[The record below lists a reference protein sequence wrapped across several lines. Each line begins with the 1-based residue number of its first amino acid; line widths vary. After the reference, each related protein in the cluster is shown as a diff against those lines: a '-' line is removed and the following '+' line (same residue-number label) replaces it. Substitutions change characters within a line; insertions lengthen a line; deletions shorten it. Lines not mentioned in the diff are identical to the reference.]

1 MGKTAYKR
9 FIDIYSEFT
18 KEYEDYYSQYPIP
31 VAQVEAR
38 IEQLDQAHPGATSYE
53 RKAFIYQAAAE
64 KCVVHLFR
72 NGSFFY
78 EVQAGRARNGV
89 TAGFPP
95 EPGIGGWLMRKNSQ
109 KEKEFFD

>member
-53 RKAFIYQAAAE
+53 RKAFIYQAAA
-64 KCVVHLFR
+64 CTQWR
-72 NGSFFY
+72 YG
-78 EVQAGRARNGV
+78 
-89 TAGFPP
+89 GFPARAGDWRLADAQEFP
-95 EPGIGGWLMRKNSQ
+95 EGERI
-109 KEKEFFD
+109 F